1 MIDFLVSW
9 TSNTHRFWTPI
20 IYWFFNEPF
29 KAELRSF
36 CGNKVSMYTIL
47 CSPYVSQIS
56 LLHSKLLKL
65 PKGFS

>member
-36 CGNKVSMYTIL
+36 CGNKVSMCTFIRSTSNLIMY
-47 CSPYVSQIS
+47 
-56 LLHSKLLKL
+56 SKLLSRL